1 MGEKPEWM
9 PIYSEMQTI
18 LPLCV
23 PENIARGFVKEADS
37 IPQSRFCGPDMYGV
51 PWVFEVS
58 VGGSMEDPSIPL
70 ILTDVA
76 DWRDV
81 IRFPDIDSW
90 DWEGAARRNQGFLTP
105 GRLTSTVIYTGFF
118 ERLISFMEFEG
129 AAMALIVEDCADD
142 LHELLQAIA
151 DTNIRLIAAYKK
163 YFGID
168 HLFFHDDWGAQ
179 LAPFFSLDTCR
190 EMLVPAMVEAD
201 MDAWCGQ
208 PMCDKFA
215 LWDNYGD
222 KIAIGIAFS
231 GDSDEDLFRQVDA
244 MVEHI
249 KSDPIRRRMY
259 VRDRMLGSSQNLKE
273 YLKEKTAPLY
283 K

>member
-1 MGEKPEWM
+1 M
-9 PIYSEMQTI
+9 P
-18 LPLCV
+18 
-23 PENIARGFVKEADS
+23 
-37 IPQSRFCGPDMYGV
+37 
-51 PWVFEVS
+51 PW
-58 VGGSMEDPSIPL
+58 PL
-70 ILTDVA
+70 ID
-76 DWRDV
+76 
-81 IRFPDIDSW
+81 
-90 DWEGAARRNQGFLTP
+90 
-105 GRLTSTVIYTGFF
+105 
-118 ERLISFMEFEG
+118 
-129 AAMALIVEDCADD
+129 EDCADD

-168 HLFFHDDWGAQ
+168 PLFHDDWGAQ

-190 EMLVPAMVEAD
+190 KMLVPAMVEAD

-244 MVEHI
+244 MVAHI